1 MQHDARRQLR
11 SKAVGSKTLKRAV
24 AAQALGNRMTVCTVA
39 QLFRSEEKR
48 GGGGGGMADG
58 RRGRHMGGRR
68 LGSMMRVCTG
78 ASMRQAD
85 ARSSM

>member
-48 GGGGGGMADG
+48 GGGGGWL
-58 RRGRHMGGRR
+58 MGA
-68 LGSMMRVCTG
+68 G
-78 ASMRQAD
+78 AGIWGVGAWT
-85 ARSSM
+85 A